1 MVVDNRRRSIGGYDS
16 NAAKSFFNSL
26 KKVLLGVDFSPV
38 SDILFS
44 VMRDKTIFKLTWKN
58 EDSNRVSSREFE
70 NEKGVDHS
78 GSMAALNLAQQADN
92 NGWPWIIEKNG
103 ETMCHGQGGDLLEMR
118 LFPTCG

>member
-1 MVVDNRRRSIGGYDS
+1 M
-16 NAAKSFFNSL
+16 
-26 KKVLLGVDFSPV
+26 VDFFGGCA
-38 SDILFS
+38 ILFA
-44 VMRDKTIFKLTWKN
+44 VMRDKTIFKLTWKD

-103 ETMCHGQGGDLLEMR
+103 ETMCHGQGGDLLDRGR

>member
-1 MVVDNRRRSIGGYDS
+1 M
-16 NAAKSFFNSL
+16 
-26 KKVLLGVDFSPV
+26 VDFFGSCA
-38 SDILFS
+38 ILFA
-44 VMRDKTIFKLTWKN
+44 VMRDKTIFKLTWKD

-103 ETMCHGQGGDLLEMR
+103 ETMCHGQGGRPPRQGSVVPDLR
-118 LFPTCG
+118 LKKYKFKS

>member
-1 MVVDNRRRSIGGYDS
+1 M
-16 NAAKSFFNSL
+16 KTL
-26 KKVLLGVDFSPV
+26 KKVLLKVDFSPV

-44 VMRDKTIFKLTWKN
+44 VMRDKTIFKLTWKD
-58 EDSNRVSSREFE
+58 EDGNRVSSREFE

-103 ETMCHGQGGDLLEMR
+103 ETMSHGQGGDLLEMR